1 MALWTGYRSR
11 LIFAGGVLVAA
22 YFIYLAAAGALQG
35 HQLAQDREDANQSVA
50 ELEAKRACL
59 EAVKDYVSSDAYVE
73 QEARRRL
80 GYIRD
85 GEVPFSVISP
95 PLEQDE
101 EREGD
106 WWQRL
111 FPCGRPS

>member
-1 MALWTGYRSR
+1 MAISTASRSR
-11 LIFAGGVLVAA
+11 LIFAAGVVAAA
-22 YFIYLAAAGALQG
+22 YFIYTAAAGAVQG
-35 HQLAQDREDANQSVA
+35 HQLSQDQDAANRSVV
-50 ELEAKRACL
+50 ELEAKKAYL
-59 EAVKDYVSSDAYVE
+59 EAVKQYVSSDAYVE

-95 PLEQDE
+95 ALEE
-101 EREGD
+101 EEEPEGE

-111 FPCGRPS
+111 FPR

>member
-1 MALWTGYRSR
+1 
-11 LIFAGGVLVAA
+11 LIFAAGVLVAA
-22 YFIYLAAAGALQG
+22 YFIYTAAAGAVQG
-35 HQLAQDREDANQSVA
+35 HQLSKDQHRADRTVS
-50 ELEAKRACL
+50 ELESKKAYL
-59 EAVKDYVSSDAYVE
+59 EAVKQYVSSDTYVE

-95 PLEQDE
+95 EIQPE
-101 EREGD
+101 EEPDGE

-111 FPCGRPS
+111 FPR